1 VWLEGDAEDRDK
13 SLDSNWFGPIS
24 RNLVIG
30 RVACVLWPWKHFA
43 QVKWQDAELPDRLEV
58 DAVYVQNP
66 DDPGAT
72 DVFRNGYAQG
82 ILARMQDPATGTAEH
97 AYHTG
102 RPVLLHLLK
111 TSHDEVE
118 KHDPETEALAAALYK
133 EVKAALEHKG
143 KMPVPL
149 FSEDLAR
156 AAVADR
162 ANTEAAVR
170 ALYQQAVAAAG
181 ETNKPSR
188 RTYNNTPPA
197 PCIKGDTPRPVLS

>member
-1 VWLEGDAEDRDK
+1 
-13 SLDSNWFGPIS
+13 
-24 RNLVIG
+24 
-30 RVACVLWPWKHFA
+30 
-43 QVKWQDAELPDRLEV
+43 
-58 DAVYVQNP
+58 
-66 DDPGAT
+66 
-72 DVFRNGYAQG
+72 
-82 ILARMQDPATGTAEH
+82 
-97 AYHTG
+97 
-102 RPVLLHLLK
+102 LLK

-143 KMPVPL
+143 KMPVRV
-149 FSEDLAR
+149 FSEDLPR

-170 ALYQQAVAAAG
+170 ALYQQAVAAAR

-188 RTYNNTPPA
+188 PTYNNTPPA